1 MCPSGSWTTRKGR
14 AMEGQATV
22 EKAEGA
28 VVGLAE
34 TIVAAVT
41 TAMVVM
47 TITMVAVATVAAA
60 TQVVE
65 VAEVAIQVVEV
76 AAVATLVAVGAAL
89 VVEVE
94 AGETTTY
101 QVLLLRGTTQPTPWA
116 PRISAPLAGTSR
128 RECILSAH
136 TV

>member
-65 VAEVAIQVVEV
+65 VA
-76 AAVATLVAVGAAL
+76 AVATLVAVGAAL

-101 QVLLLRGTTQPTPWA
+101 QVLLLRGTTQRTPWA
-116 PRISAPLAGTSR
+116 PRILVPLAGTSR
-128 RECILSAH
+128 RERILSAH
-136 TV
+136 AV

>member
-14 AMEGQATV
+14 AMEGQDTV

-76 AAVATLVAVGAAL
+76 AAGTLVAVGAAL

-101 QVLLLRGTTQPTPWA
+101 QVLLLRGTTQRTPWA
-116 PRISAPLAGTSR
+116 PRILVPLAGTSR
-128 RECILSAH
+128 RERILSAH
-136 TV
+136 AV

>member
-14 AMEGQATV
+14 AMEGQDTV

-47 TITMVAVATVAAA
+47 TITMVAVATVAAG
-60 TQVVE
+60 T
-65 VAEVAIQVVEV
+65 QVVEV
-76 AAVATLVAVGAAL
+76 AAVAALVAAGTLVAVGAAL

-101 QVLLLRGTTQPTPWA
+101 QVLLLRSTTQPTPWA

-128 RECILSAH
+128 RERILSAH
-136 TV
+136 AV